1 MTGNLYLLSLARR
14 VLGCTATHKRIWLGA
29 AAGAGITCMAIM
41 IPVGI
46 LGIRLVISAIPVS
59 MVMLRLAYGERRA
72 GKLFQ
77 SSLCMAGCSFFFG
90 SVMIWL
96 LNRMKILFK
105 GHNSL
110 LITLVIEYLAY
121 RIMYRIIVWI
131 QRRKESCLRTVLIYV
146 PALGQNVR
154 VEALVDTGNH
164 LVDPVSGAPVS
175 IVSEKLARCIS
186 SCFCPEKYHAIPY
199 QSVGRNRGV
208 LSAYEL
214 PEIIIEDSGRQI
226 SKDSAIVA
234 ICNTGIPEES
244 IYQMIL
250 HPRLL
255 KIQEEEKWF

>member
-121 RIMYRIIVWI
+121 LIVYGIMVWI
-131 QRRKESCLRTVLIYV
+131 QRRKESCLRTVRIYV
-146 PALGQNVR
+146 PPLRQHIR
-154 VEALVDTGNH
+154 VKALVDTGNH
-164 LVDPVSGAPVS
+164 LIDPVSKAPVS
-175 IVSEKLARCIS
+175 IISEKLSCCLS
-186 SCFCPEKYHAIPY
+186 PCFCPEKYHVIPF
-199 QSVGRNRGV
+199 QSIGREGGV
-208 LSAYEL
+208 LNAYEL
-214 PEIIIEDSGRQI
+214 PEIIIEDCGRSI
-226 SKDSAIVA
+226 RKEGVIVA
-234 ICNTGIPEES
+234 ICDTGIPEES